1 MKIFEEFL
9 NERWLERDD
18 YLSYK
23 RANRMAAAEHK
34 YNQESPFVKKWMSAL
49 SRYRFVKNKSKTK
62 IHSKMCMTL
71 SIPFTVED
79 REFFITVFF
88 RRSNPKRLIVQYEDG
103 EYWQNDEYACFGIT
117 PIKTDKLTKEEIA
130 LFPDMET
137 HPYNKE
143 TISPLLLP
151 VLDEALGEFKLL
163 LNDVK
168 NHSKEDAVKNF
179 IKKYIALSNK
189 YADKLESDRKSWEDC
204 LLERETTKTLSIDD
218 LPKRGGGWSATKA
231 IIDNLPRK

>member
-9 NERWLERDD
+9 KERWLERDD

-23 RANRMAAAEHK
+23 RANRMAAAENK

-79 REFFITVFF
+79 RDFFITVFF
-88 RRSNPKRLIVQYEDG
+88 RRSNPKRAEVQYEDG
-103 EYWQNDEYACFGIT
+103 MYWQNDEYACFGIT

-137 HPYNKE
+137 HPYYKE
-143 TISPLLLP
+143 QISPLLLP

-179 IKKYIALSNK
+179 IKKYTALSKK

-204 LLERETTKTLSIDD
+204 LLERESVKQLSIDD
-218 LPKRGGGWSATKA
+218 LPKRGNWSATKA